1 MNRKISVL
9 IADDHSILR
18 AGVKRLLQ
26 EMPEIDRIEEAQDGE
41 QVLKLMRTLA
51 WDVLLLD
58 LDMPGHD
65 PLDVLRAVRHSYPDT
80 AVLVLS
86 MYPEDQFA
94 LRTLKAGA
102 AGYVSKQSAPDQLI
116 TAVRRVSEGGAYISA
131 NLAAVLAKSMGA
143 KPKDTIEDL
152 LSDRE
157 FTVLRGIAS
166 GKSMTQLGLELNLSA
181 KTISTYRTRLL
192 TKLNLHSNAELIR
205 YAAEHRLIK

>member
-26 EMPEIDRIEEAQDGE
+26 EMPEIERIEEAQDGE

-166 GKSMTQLGLELNLSA
+166 GKSMTQLGL
-181 KTISTYRTRLL
+181 
-192 TKLNLHSNAELIR
+192 
-205 YAAEHRLIK
+205 